1 MLLKLLTIYF
11 LNYSLSEEIFKTKKV
26 WIFGYRSL
34 EIHNLNNKVSDGL
47 LLKTLN
53 IYEDKLYCT
62 STMIWIKRGVLRFLV
77 KTGLN
82 IFTVFN
88 ISSHVGPKVTINQR
102 R

>member
-34 EIHNLNNKVSDGL
+34 EIHNQNNKVSDGL
-47 LLKTLN
+47 LLKTLK
-53 IYEDKLYCT
+53 Y
-62 STMIWIKRGVLRFLV
+62 M
-77 KTGLN
+77 
-82 IFTVFN
+82 
-88 ISSHVGPKVTINQR
+88 R